1 MASAAGF
8 VGPTGPG
15 ERRQPSPHAHVTV
28 PVTPPTDPL
37 DALDEA
43 PATAAAS
50 PPPAPVRPPP
60 PAPVTVPL
68 TWLLERAPYAI
79 RARTLLELAGVTGA
93 VAEDAQRIAIAHRP
107 AIRLSLGQG
116 RDGTWGGRMLT
127 LPRSDDP
134 EFTDVG
140 TVPAVRRLA
149 EYGWPVDA
157 PPLWLARR
165 PLFRLLAQDDDPR
178 FLYELGSEASDAATI
193 QHGRLRLREAAA
205 AALAQLGLESDPRLR
220 GAAARILERL
230 TAFLRAAPPGAGP
243 LPETAA
249 PPSVDTLL
257 MLAHMPIFRT
267 EHAVE
272 LGLLAAFLMQPG
284 PSGVPKQRIG
294 KTTLPQPRL
303 VLGDPLVDVGDPD
316 GKSMPRV
323 LAWLELFARMGI
335 LRRHRPWCVLFD
347 RLLELRDADGRWTR
361 PVGTPAPDPLTW
373 PMAPLG
379 SPAERNEWQADATFR
394 LALIARLSGRPL
406 TFV

>member
-8 VGPTGPG
+8 AGSIGP
-15 ERRQPSPHAHVTV
+15 RRASPDPDPEHVTA
-28 PVTPPTDPL
+28 PVTPPTDPF

-43 PATAAAS
+43 PATLAAS
-50 PPPAPVRPPP
+50 SPPAAVRPPP
-60 PAPVTVPL
+60 PSPVTVPMG
-68 TWLLERAPYAI
+68 WLLDKAPYAI
-79 RARTLLELAGVTGA
+79 RARALLELGNVTGKA
-93 VAEDAQRIAIAHRP
+93 AEDAQRIAIAHRP
-107 AIRLSLGQG
+107 AVRLALGQG

-149 EYGWPVDA
+149 EYGWPTDS

-178 FLYELGSEASDAATI
+178 FLYELRTELPDPSLA

-205 AALAQLGLESDPRLR
+205 ATLAQLGFETDPRLR
-220 GAAARILERL
+220 GAATRL
-230 TAFLRAAPPGAGP
+230 LDRMGAFLKAEAPAAGV
-243 LPETAA
+243 LPESAL
-249 PPSVDTLL
+249 PPSMDALL
-257 MLAHMPIFRT
+257 MLAHMPVFRN
-267 EHAVE
+267 EHAE
-272 LGLLAAFLMQPG
+272 DMSRLTAFLMQPA
-284 PSGVPKQRIG
+284 PSGVVKQRVG

-303 VLGDPLVDVGDPD
+303 IMGDPLVDVGDPD

-323 LAWLELFARMGI
+323 LAWLELFARLGI
-335 LRRHRPWCVLFD
+335 LRRHQPWCVLLD
-347 RLLELRDADGRWTR
+347 RLLELRDHEGRWTR

-373 PMAPLG
+373 PTAPLG
-379 SPAERNEWQADATFR
+379 SPAERGEWSADATFR

-406 TFV
+406 ELV

>member
-1 MASAAGF
+1 M
-8 VGPTGPG
+8 
-15 ERRQPSPHAHVTV
+15 TV

-43 PATAAAS
+43 PATLAAS
-50 PPPAPVRPPP
+50 PAPAPVRPPP
-60 PAPVTVPL
+60 PSPVNVPMG
-68 TWLLERAPYAI
+68 WLLDRAPYAI
-79 RARTLLELAGVTGA
+79 RARALLEFGSLTPAA
-93 VAEDAQRIAIAHRP
+93 AEDAQRIAIAHRP
-107 AIRLSLGQG
+107 AVRLALGQG

-149 EYGWPVDA
+149 EYGWPVDS

-178 FLYELGSEASDAATI
+178 FLYELGTEASDPAMV

-205 AALAQLGLESDPRLR
+205 ATLAQIGFETDPRLR
-220 GAAARILERL
+220 GAATRLLERL
-230 TAFLRAAPPGAGP
+230 AAFLKAEPPGSGP

-249 PPSVDTLL
+249 PPSVDVLL
-257 MLAHMPIFRT
+257 MLAHMPIFRS
-267 EHAVE
+267 EH
-272 LGLLAAFLMQPG
+272 GDDLARLATFLMQPG
-284 PSGVPKQRIG
+284 PSGMVKQRIG
-294 KTTLPQPRL
+294 KVSVPQPRL

-323 LAWLELFARMGI
+323 LAWLELLARLGI
-335 LRRHRPWCVLFD
+335 LRRHEPWRALFD

-373 PMAPLG
+373 PSAPLG
-379 SPAERNEWQADATFR
+379 SPAERSEWQADATFR

-406 TFV
+406 VLV